1 VSAVADNFLSTQCA
15 VHFTDSERRQVY
27 VLSGTCILD
36 PVLLGDPHNNDQ
48 WQRGQTYFQIPVPDL
63 PVVDGVQQGFVV
75 EQAAPAIVLGSIE
88 NEQVATNAGWAVDDF
103 AVEVDGES
111 SEEVTATFNYAVRDN
126 DGQMRRVAYTITLVG
141 YYAPL
146 PIIQ

>member
-1 VSAVADNFLSTQCA
+1 MSVVADNFLSTQCA
-15 VHFTDSERRQVY
+15 VHFTDSQHRQVY
-27 VLSGTCILD
+27 VLSGTCILN
-36 PVLLGDPHNNDQ
+36 PVLLGNPQNNDQ
-48 WQRGQTYFQIPVPDL
+48 WQRGQTWFQIPVPDL
-63 PVVDGVQQGFVV
+63 PVVGGVQQGFVV

-103 AVEVDGES
+103 AVEVNGEA

-141 YYAPL
+141 HYAPIP
-146 PIIQ
+146 PIQ

>member
-1 VSAVADNFLSTQCA
+1 M
-15 VHFTDSERRQVY
+15 
-27 VLSGTCILD
+27 
-36 PVLLGDPHNNDQ
+36 LLGDPHNNDQ